1 MKHPDNDDL
10 LSKLTV
16 VLQDDGSL
24 DTVVQVTDDTGRT
37 ETVRYSF
44 EEAASYRDDDGSLDM
59 DRFARDVVIED
70 YAAGNILSEW

>member
-37 ETVRYSF
+37 ETVRYDR
-44 EEAASYRDDDGSLDM
+44 ETAASYRDDDGSLDM